1 MAMLQTCLK
10 SSNLQQHST
19 HTHTVLCTHTCISQ
33 PHANWNITYTQQFWL
48 LHSQKRQWEK
58 VFMKISCSFALLTVK
73 NKTAAAATTAAQQQQ
88 LEERNHRSWVKKFC
102 DGNRS
107 WKTCA
112 PSCSVSLCIPSFL
125 LVYELCRLTT
135 LIVWN
140 ATKMRSSFAAWWRR
154 LPTATSATTFSFC
167 QPFSKKKKP
176 KQHLFFY
183 T

>member
-1 MAMLQTCLK
+1 MQLLRGMQHGNVA
-10 SSNLQQHST
+10 NLSQVVKFT
-19 HTHTVLCTHTCISQ
+19 TTKTAHTHRVLCTHTCISQ

-48 LHSQKRQWEK
+48 LHSRKRQWEK

-112 PSCSVSLCIPSFL
+112 PCCSPSLL
-125 LVYELCRLTT
+125 LAVVYELCRLTT

-140 ATKMRSSFAAWWRR
+140 ATKIRSSFAAGGAACQ
-154 LPTATSATTFSFC
+154 LPQVLQHFHFASLF
-167 QPFSKKKKP
+167 QKKKK
-176 KQHLFFY
+176 